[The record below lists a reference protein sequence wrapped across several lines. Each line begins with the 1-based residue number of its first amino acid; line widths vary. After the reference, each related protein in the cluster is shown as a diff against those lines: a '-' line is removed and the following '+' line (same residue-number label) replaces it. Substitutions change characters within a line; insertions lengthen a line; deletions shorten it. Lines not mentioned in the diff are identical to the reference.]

1 MSEARALRDQLST
14 PGARAAYKAKL
25 PANAQDEGQVV
36 IHHSGTIWGSS
47 FQSVASYD
55 VIAGRSTLS
64 FDADALPL
72 TAPQ

>member
-1 MSEARALRDQLST
+1 
-14 PGARAAYKAKL
+14 
-25 PANAQDEGQVV
+25 VV
-36 IHHSGTIWGSS
+36 IHHSDTIWGSS